1 MTIHDIKNYYNYG
14 DGLIKNSHKRKYIT
28 CVHMDVVPRLETF
41 RDKAGALQQTAVI
54 IRTKLQKGDGDKCS
68 RAG

>member
-1 MTIHDIKNYYNYG
+1 
-14 DGLIKNSHKRKYIT
+14 
-28 CVHMDVVPRLETF
+28 MDVVPRLETF